1 MLKTENVEVV
11 PGEYRQISVGSKGAF
26 VEKGRAAIVVLV
38 DSVKPDPSKQGDPVE
53 YGKRYG
59 YELTGSSVVWA
70 KSVRN
75 KSLVG
80 VTGDS
85 EA

>member
-1 MLKTENVEVV
+1 M
-11 PGEYRQISVGSKGAF
+11 
-26 VEKGRAAIVVLV
+26 VLV
-38 DSVKPDPSKQGDPVE
+38 DSVKPEPSKQGDPVE